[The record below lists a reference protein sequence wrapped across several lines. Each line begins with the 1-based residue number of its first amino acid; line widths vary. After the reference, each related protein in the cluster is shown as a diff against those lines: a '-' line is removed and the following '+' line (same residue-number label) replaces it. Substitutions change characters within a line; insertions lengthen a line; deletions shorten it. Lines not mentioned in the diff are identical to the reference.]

1 MLQEEMANYSV
12 HGHTKT
18 LCNRMVYYPRAG
30 LAIGYNQLSSDR
42 LQLQEVEHF
51 RFPKMN
57 ARRFIAIAILIAGA
71 SVQSN
76 AQIKKLAAP
85 ITADALGLESGLI
98 AYERDI
104 KFNFQEHAENVTE
117 YSIAF
122 FENADS
128 LEFWGHGRT
137 YLGIYGPIQ
146 KMDGEEREEFTRRVN
161 ECYNTFKNTVRNK
174 GRIYQHVDINLYD
187 NMVFTCYNRIRVTH
201 FG

>member
-1 MLQEEMANYSV
+1 MKAV
-12 HGHTKT
+12 
-18 LCNRMVYYPRAG
+18 
-30 LAIGYNQLSSDR
+30 
-42 LQLQEVEHF
+42 
-51 RFPKMN
+51 RFV
-57 ARRFIAIAILIAGA
+57 AIAILISGA

-76 AQIKKLAAP
+76 AQIKKIASP
-85 ITADALGLESGLI
+85 IATDALGLESGLI

-104 KFNFQEHAENVTE
+104 KFTFQKHADNVTE

-146 KMDGEEREEFTRRVN
+146 KTLDGEEREEFTRRVN

-187 NMVFTCYNRIRVTH
+187 NMVFTCYMDFKDPRYAFWVNQRKYEISEAQFLRLLAKLDAY
-201 FG
+201 FE